1 MPIER
6 VTDEE
11 ARILV
16 FHVSE
21 EIEVCCGT
29 DALILDHLLNH
40 IRLLCSV
47 AGGVVTQSDA
57 KFLSQ
62 YPHYGVGKDR
72 YERGGSPEKLGSI
85 VLNECEV
92 LLRYLQQIV
101 AEVSDDG
108 KAGLYEEAQSKVRF
122 LNYRYPNDPFP
133 SDEEHD
139 EA

>member
-6 VTDEE
+6 VADDE
-11 ARILV
+11 ARILC

-21 EIEVCCGT
+21 KIEVYCGT

-47 AGGVVTQSDA
+47 AGGVVTRPDA
-57 KFLSQ
+57 EFLSQ

-92 LLRYLQQIV
+92 LLPYLHQIV
-101 AEVSDDG
+101 AEKSDDG
-108 KAGLYEEAQSKVRF
+108 KARLYEEAQSKVRF
-122 LNYRYPNDPFP
+122 LNYRQSNEPFP

-139 EA
+139 EV